1 MIRVGQRLGR
11 EQFARYMREFGFG
24 VPTGVEL
31 PGESAGLVRPTSR
44 WSAISLASLSFG
56 QEVGVTALQMAMA
69 TAAVANGGYLMKP
82 LVVRRIEDK
91 DGRVVKEAKPLA
103 VRRVLQPETVDTLT
117 EILKGV
123 VREGTGKRAVV
134 PGYVVAGKTG
144 TAQKVDASG
153 RYSMVDH
160 VASFVGFVPASRPAL
175 VILVSLDTPRG
186 AHNEGG
192 DVAAP
197 VFARVAEQALR
208 YLAVPSDDP
217 GRVLYASPLRPEG
230 VVRAAYRPGAGGEAS
245 PAAPPGTRP
254 GRRPPRTATPASC
267 PTSGGRRPGRRPS
280 PRRAAA

>member
-1 MIRVGQRLGR
+1 
-11 EQFARYMREFGFG
+11 MREFGFG
-24 VPTGVEL
+24 APTGVEL

-153 RYSMVDH
+153 RYSMIDH
-160 VASFVGFVPASRPAL
+160 VASFVGFVPASP
-175 VILVSLDTPRG
+175 PR
-186 AHNEGG
+186 
-192 DVAAP
+192 
-197 VFARVAEQALR
+197 AR
-208 YLAVPSDDP
+208 DP
-217 GRVLYASPLRPEG
+217 GLPRHPEGASTTRAATWPRPSSPGWPSRRCAISPCPPTIPAGCSTRSPLRPEG

-245 PAAPPGTRP
+245 SAAAGHTPAA
-254 GRRPPRTATPASC
+254 GRRTATPGSC
-267 PTSGGRRPGRRPS
+267 PTSGGSRPARRPS